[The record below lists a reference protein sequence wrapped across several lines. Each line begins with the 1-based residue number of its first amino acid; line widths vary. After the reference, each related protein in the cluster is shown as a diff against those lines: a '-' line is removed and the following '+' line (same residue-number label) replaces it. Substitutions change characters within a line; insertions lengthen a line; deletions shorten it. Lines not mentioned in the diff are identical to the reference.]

1 MQIILF
7 SWVLYLNYSTLL
19 ILSIIFQ
26 QKKTGFMN
34 THEFIFSKQLK
45 YRVGRHLVFWILFS
59 LHFIIQNLM
68 IGGPGEAKTSR
79 TFLESASHFLYFL
92 PIYLL
97 STYFFIELVLPQFLF
112 KRRYTTFA
120 FSFAVLFVASF
131 IAIYYAGMFYLH
143 NATGKPYSEINFTA
157 NKYHAIVDGLFVSFM
172 LFGIVAGIKFSKK
185 WFQQQREN
193 EKLAKQKLATELQL
207 LKTSIHPRFL
217 FHSLHTVEKHINNSS
232 NQSPGLI
239 LQLSDL
245 LSYVL
250 YENEKNWVELDK
262 ELEIIRGYINLE
274 EKSFEDNLVL
284 KTEFPANTPN
294 TFIVPCILLSFVESS
309 FEYFLETRQ
318 KQPLLTLTIQVNE
331 NVLHYQMVFSKAGAE
346 GVLPNDK
353 FSNMQKQLKNQYA
366 DLHQLSIS
374 QDDKNILIDLKLP
387 LYSGDLLNLKKNT
400 ILNEVPEA
408 V

>member
-1 MQIILF
+1 
-7 SWVLYLNYSTLL
+7 
-19 ILSIIFQ
+19 
-26 QKKTGFMN
+26 MN
-34 THEFIFSKQLK
+34 THEFIFSGQLK
-45 YRVGRHLVFWILFS
+45 YRIGRHLVFWILFS

-92 PIYLL
+92 PIYMLSAYFIIEVLL
-97 STYFFIELVLPQFLF
+97 PKFLF
-112 KRRYTTFA
+112 KQRYTAFA
-120 FSFAVLFVASF
+120 FSFLVLFVISF
-131 IAIYYAGMFYLH
+131 IAIYYAGIFYLH
-143 NATGKPYSEINFTA
+143 NATGKPYRLISVA
-157 NKYHAIVDGLFVSFM
+157 DNKYHAIVDGLFVPFM
-172 LFGIVAGIKFSKK
+172 LFGITAGIKFSKK
-185 WFQQQREN
+185 WFLQQREN

-217 FHSLHTVEKHINNSS
+217 FHSLHTVEKHINSS
-232 NQSPGLI
+232 STQSPALI

-245 LSYVL
+245 LSYIL
-250 YENEKNWVELDK
+250 YENDKNWVELEK

-274 EKSFEDNLVL
+274 EKSFGDKLLL
-284 KTEFPANTPN
+284 KTEFPGNTHN

-318 KQPLLTLTIQVNE
+318 KEPLLTLTIQANE
-331 NVLHYQMVFSKAGAE
+331 NVLHYQMVFSRASSE
-346 GVLPNDK
+346 EIPPNEK
-353 FSNMQKQLKNQYA
+353 FTNMQKQLKSQYQ

-374 QDDKNILIDLKLP
+374 YDDKNILIDLKLP

>member
-1 MQIILF
+1 
-7 SWVLYLNYSTLL
+7 
-19 ILSIIFQ
+19 
-26 QKKTGFMN
+26 MN
-34 THEFIFSKQLK
+34 THEFIFSNRSK
-45 YRVGRHLVFWILFS
+45 YRLGRHLIFWILFS

-97 STYFFIELVLPQFLF
+97 STYFFIEVLLPRFLF
-112 KRRYTTFA
+112 KQRYTAFA
-120 FSFAVLFVASF
+120 FSFLVLFVISF
-131 IAIYYAGMFYLH
+131 IAIYNAGIFYLH
-143 NATGKPYSEINFTA
+143 NATGKPYGQITA
-157 NKYHAIVDGLFVSFM
+157 DENKYHAIVDGLFLPFM
-172 LFGIVAGIKFSKK
+172 LFGIAAGIKFSKK
-185 WFQQQREN
+185 WFRQQREN
-193 EKLAKQKLATELQL
+193 ERLSKQKLATELQL

-232 NQSPGLI
+232 TQSPALI

-245 LSYVL
+245 LSYIL
-250 YENEKNWVELDK
+250 YENDKNWVELEK

-274 EKSFEDNLVL
+274 EKSFGDKLLL
-284 KTEFPANTPN
+284 KTEFPLNTDN
-294 TFIVPCILLSFVESS
+294 MFIVPCILLSFVESS

-318 KQPLLTLTIQVNE
+318 KEPLLTLTIRINE
-331 NVLHYQMVFSKAGAE
+331 NLLHYQMVFSRANSE
-346 GVLPNDK
+346 EIPPNEK
-353 FSNMQKQLKNQYA
+353 FTNMQKQLKNQYQ

-374 QDDKNILIDLKLP
+374 YDDKNILIDLKLP

-400 ILNEVPEA
+400 ILNEVPAA